1 MFRPKCPITPRPG
14 LYAAA
19 LAALLAGATVQ
30 AARVSIISSPGIIDE
45 EGRGFFPE
53 LAQILYGDEIDVHAS
68 MFPPSRAIWVF
79 EGRKADVLFA
89 MPVCRM
95 EGASYLRFGLH
106 DYELF
111 VGRVGQPLPKPGD
124 NLAGKTIAVVG
135 GLAHP
140 LRKRQPDWK
149 WYETRD
155 YQQALRMLAA
165 GRVDYVYGFAFLMDQ
180 VMTDLKLN
188 SQLRYDLGRPF
199 DQVIPALAVHNDAA
213 GLAEAKRLEVR
224 FRAMVSDGSYLRLM
238 RSYGY
243 PMWYYQDGLN
253 GRIGVT
259 LASDCP
265 AE

>member
-1 MFRPKCPITPRPG
+1 MSRPTQGAVLRQG
-14 LYAAA
+14 LCCTVM
-19 LAALLAGATVQ
+19 AALLAAAPLQ
-30 AARVSIISSPGIIDE
+30 AATISIISSPGIVDE
-45 EGRGFFPE
+45 EGHGFFPE
-53 LAQILYGDEIDVHAS
+53 LAQQLYGDEVNVKGS
-68 MFPPSRAIWVF
+68 LYPPSRAIWMF
-79 EGRKADVLFA
+79 DTRRADVLFA

-180 VMTDLKLN
+180 VMADLKLS
-188 SQLRYDLGRPF
+188 SQFRYDLSRPF
-199 DQVIPALAVHNDAA
+199 DQVIPALAVHGDAP
-213 GLAEAKRLEVR
+213 GLAEAKRLETR
-224 FRAMVSDGSYLRLM
+224 FRSMVADGSYLKLM

-243 PMWYYQDGLN
+243 PQWYYQDGLN
-253 GRIGVT
+253 GRIGIT
-259 LASDCP
+259 QASDCP